1 MRKIIK
7 NTLFIFIIF
16 MWIFYFSDIFLLRG
30 ICITKNKK
38 TIEKYNLIKIPK
50 FYSSYNNRNNS
61 YFLTNYKSANLNNF
75 SFFHNNFYINSQVN
89 FTKYPELTNEEN
101 LFLNLVNNYRKQK
114 NLNTLILDNEL
125 SNIANIK
132 ALDIKNNNDLENS
145 SQILGNLENILNSY
159 NINYISAK
167 QNIITSKK
175 IISAFETLLSSPS
188 HNSLLL
194 THTHV
199 YTGLS
204 IIDSTTFGKII
215 VQIFIQK

>member
-1 MRKIIK
+1 MKKFIK
-7 NTLFIFIIF
+7 NTLFIFITF

-38 TIEKYNLIKIPK
+38 TIEKNNHIKTPK
-50 FYSSYNNRNNS
+50 FYSSYNNRNDS
-61 YFLTNYKSANLNNF
+61 YFLTDYKTSNLNRF
-75 SFFHNNFYINSQVN
+75 SFFHNNIYINSQAN
-89 FTKYPELTNEEN
+89 FIKYPELTNEEN
-101 LFLNLVNNYRKQK
+101 LFLNLINNYRKQN
-114 NLNTLILDNEL
+114 NLSTLILNDEL

-132 ALDIKNNNDLENS
+132 ALDIKNNINLNNT
-145 SQILGNLENILNSY
+145 SQTLGTLENILDSY
-159 NINYISAK
+159 NIKYQSAK

-175 IISAFETLLSSPS
+175 IISAFETLSSSPS